1 MMKGIEKEAAYIK
14 NLTVQQKAGAMNGS
28 GLRFGLVVS
37 RFNESL
43 TNTLAEEAIRALKS
57 CDVNDKQIELVR
69 VPGAY
74 EIPVVT
80 EKMASTGLFD
90 ALIALGLVI
99 EGETQHAQMIIDTTG
114 ASILEIACR
123 YKIPIINEIVGVRTR
138 DQAEV
143 RCSTG
148 NKSRGWYAG
157 LAAIETVQ
165 VLRQIG

>member
-1 MMKGIEKEAAYIK
+1 MKGIKKEVAYIK
-14 NLTVQQKAGAMNGS
+14 NLNVQQRVGAINGS
-28 GLRFGLVVS
+28 GLRFGIVVS

-43 TNTLAEEAIRALKS
+43 TNTLAEEAIRALKF

-90 ALIALGLVI
+90 VFIVLGVVI

-114 ASILEIACR
+114 VAILEMACR
-123 YKIPIINEIVGVRTR
+123 YKIPIINEIVGARTR
-138 DQAEV
+138 EQAEV
-143 RCSTG
+143 RCAVG

-157 LAAIETVQ
+157 LAAIETAQ

>member
-1 MMKGIEKEAAYIK
+1 MRGIEKEAVYLN
-14 NLTVQQKAGAMNGS
+14 NLEVQQKVGVMNGS
-28 GLRFGLVVS
+28 SLRFGIVVS
-37 RFNESL
+37 RFNEAL
-43 TNTLAEEAIRALKS
+43 TTTLAEEAIRALKS
-57 CDVNDKQIELVR
+57 CDVNDRQIELVR

-90 ALIALGLVI
+90 VFIVLGVVI

-114 ASILEIACR
+114 AAILDMACR
-123 YKIPIINEIVGVRTR
+123 YKIPIINEIVGAKTR

-143 RCSTG
+143 RCSAG
-148 NKSRGWYAG
+148 KKSRGWYAG
-157 LAAIETVQ
+157 LAAVETAQ

>member
-1 MMKGIEKEAAYIK
+1 MKGIEKEAVYI
-14 NLTVQQKAGAMNGS
+14 NDLNVQQKAGTMNGS

-43 TNTLAEEAIRALKS
+43 TNILAEEAIRALKS
-57 CDVNDKQIELVR
+57 CDVNDRQIELVR

-90 ALIALGLVI
+90 VFIVLGVVI

-114 ASILEIACR
+114 VAILEMACR
-123 YKIPIINEIVGVRTR
+123 YKIPIINEIVGARTR
-138 DQAEV
+138 EQAEV
-143 RCSTG
+143 RCAVG

-157 LAAIETVQ
+157 LAAIETAQ